1 VATETTETKTDERGP
16 LLDLQEITAKR
27 DYIIGPDGETYFLH
41 TEGLSAIDHHRL
53 THCVERHDELFAKK
67 PEDMTAAEAKELS
80 AVTDEML
87 GLVLEAPAKVRKQIP
102 GQKAREIVRH
112 FQGGSQPDAVNLPGL
127 LALLMGMA
135 QTQAATDAIEGQ
147 ETTETST
154 TAS

>member
-87 GLVLEAPAKVRKQIP
+87 GLVLEAPARSGSRSQVRRRGRSSGIF
-102 GQKAREIVRH
+102 REGR
-112 FQGGSQPDAVNLPGL
+112 SPTP
-127 LALLMGMA
+127 
-135 QTQAATDAIEGQ
+135 
-147 ETTETST
+147 
-154 TAS
+154 

>member
-1 VATETTETKTDERGP
+1 MATTTEAETDQERGP

-53 THCVERHDELFAKK
+53 THCVERHDVLFAKT
-67 PEDMTAAEAKELS
+67 PDAMSAAEAKELS
-80 AVTDEML
+80 SVTDEML
-87 GLVLEAPAKVRKQIP
+87 GLVLEAPAKIRKQIP

-135 QTQAATDAIEGQ
+135 QTQAATDVIEGA
-147 ETTETST
+147 ETESSTTES
-154 TAS
+154 